1 MSKKLQFIL
10 FQLII
15 IILFIFIYY
24 CILNSHNLMRYYR
37 WTDIIGYSV
46 IIQTTV
52 GFVHGNRL
60 HKLQAMDPPEL
71 FNYATIIQAF
81 STILLSSYFFLD

>member
-24 CILNSHNLMRYYR
+24 YILNSHNLMRYYR

-60 HKLQAMDPPEL
+60 HKLRAMDPPEL